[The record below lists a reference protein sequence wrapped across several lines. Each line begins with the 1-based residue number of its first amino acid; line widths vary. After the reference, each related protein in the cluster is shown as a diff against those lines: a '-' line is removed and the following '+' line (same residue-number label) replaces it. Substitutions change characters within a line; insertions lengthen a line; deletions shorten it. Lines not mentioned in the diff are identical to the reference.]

1 MVGTEMPDR
10 KRTGCRVNM
19 SKKSDSKTVKN
30 VEVRKEKNK
39 APNLVPY
46 CGQCFHGIDHKCNLQ

>member
-1 MVGTEMPDR
+1 MPDR

-19 SKKSDSKTVKN
+19 SKKSDSKTVNK